1 MKQKSAIAPDFT
13 TRAKAHWTK
22 EQTTKLIGDKKY
34 PILPGEAPELL
45 RAMGLLNNDASMSAD
60 SVRKY
65 QQVNH
70 MLILLLPALE
80 DLAKRHERVFV
91 LDACCGSSFI
101 ALAVAWLL
109 IEKWKKPCCVIGIDL
124 NEAVIAKSRERANQL
139 GWGESVRFVAGK
151 VEAGAWSAALAE
163 QFPELAAAEK
173 PPRPHLLCALHAC
186 DTATDYALALG
197 VAVQTDH
204 MAVAPCCQAELAA
217 QWSKLPVCDNPLL
230 PVFQSPNLRRDIAAS
245 MTDALRMLLVR
256 SKGYEVTATEFVPSA
271 HTPKNRLLVCT
282 RRGKFHKESQAQY
295 AALKQSLGDATITLE
310 GLLR

>member
-1 MKQKSAIAPDFT
+1 MTKKPTVLADFSA
-13 TRAKAHWTK
+13 RAKEHWTK
-22 EQTTKLIGDKKY
+22 EQTAKLIGNKKY
-34 PILPGEAPELL
+34 PLLPAEAPELL
-45 RAMGLLNNDASMSAD
+45 RAMGLLNSDASMSAD

-65 QQVNH
+65 QQINH
-70 MLILLLPALE
+70 MLTLLLPALE

-109 IEKWKKPCCVIGIDL
+109 LEKWKKPCCIIGIDI
-124 NEAVIAKSRERANQL
+124 NEAVIAKSRERTEQL
-139 GWGESVRFVAGK
+139 GWSESLKFVAGK
-151 VEAGAWSAALAE
+151 VDAGAWQKALAE
-163 QFPELAAAEK
+163 QFPAFANTEK
-173 PPRPHLLCALHAC
+173 PTRPHLLCALHAC

-197 VAVQTDH
+197 VAVQSDH
-204 MAVAPCCQAELAA
+204 MAIAPCCQAELAA

-295 AALKQSLGDATITLE
+295 AALKHELGDAEITLE
-310 GLLR
+310 GLLQ